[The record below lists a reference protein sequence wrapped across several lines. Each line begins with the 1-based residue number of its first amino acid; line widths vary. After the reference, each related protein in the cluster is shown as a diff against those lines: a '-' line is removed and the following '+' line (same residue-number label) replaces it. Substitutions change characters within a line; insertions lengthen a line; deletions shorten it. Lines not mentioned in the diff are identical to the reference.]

1 MNTVTLAPLVRY
13 VSSIEEIGRDRWNAL
28 TGTANPFTRYEF
40 LHALETTGCTNEKS
54 GWQPHHAVVYSGT
67 GSAEEGLEGG
77 SQLLAVMPLY
87 LKTNSWGEYVFDW
100 SWANAY
106 QSYGFDYYPKLVT
119 ATPFTPSFGRRIFFA
134 ESQDRAALLKLLV
147 EKTKEEAGVLGA
159 SSWHV
164 LFPLEEEYEVLSDLG
179 LLRRIATQ
187 FHWQNRDYEN
197 FDDFLNDLNSRKRKS
212 IRKERR
218 QVSEQGICFTVTEG
232 EAISDQQWSDFYLY
246 YQTTYL
252 SRGMQ
257 GYLKRVFFKTIAT
270 TMPEQ
275 IFLVNAVKEGKDIA
289 AALFFKN
296 GEKLFGRYWG
306 CRSEYQFLHFETC
319 YYQGLDYA
327 IKHGLR
333 VFDAGAQG
341 EHKIQRGFRPIT
353 TYSNHWIANS
363 GFSDAIETFLKEERP
378 HILAYQR
385 DAGSLLPFRNNDQ
398 D

>member
-1 MNTVTLAPLVRY
+1 MNTVTLAPSLRF

-28 TGTANPFTRYEF
+28 TGTTNPFTRYEF
-40 LHALETTGCTNEKS
+40 LHALETTGCTSEKS
-54 GWQPHHAVVYSGT
+54 GWQPHHAVVYRGSGGT
-67 GSAEEGLEGG
+67 GNSLEDR

-119 ATPFTPSFGRRIFFA
+119 AAPFTPSSGRRIFID
-134 ESQDRAALLKLLV
+134 ESQDREALLKLLIA
-147 EKTKEEAGVLGA
+147 KTEENAGVLGA

-164 LFPLEEEYEVLSDLG
+164 LFPLEEEYEALSDLG

-187 FHWQNRDYEN
+187 FHWQNRDYES

-212 IRKERR
+212 IRKERK
-218 QVSEQGICFTVTEG
+218 QVSEQGISFRITEG
-232 EAISDQQWSDFYLY
+232 EAISDEQWSDFYLY

-275 IFLVNAVKEGKDIA
+275 IFLVNAVKDGKDIA

-353 TYSNHWIANS
+353 TYSSHWIANK
-363 GFSDAIETFLKEERP
+363 GFSDAIENFLKEERP
-378 HILAYQR
+378 HILGYQR
-385 DAGSLLPFRNNDQ
+385 DASSLLPFRNSDQ